1 MILPPAH
8 IDDATG
14 AWTVRRAWPSSTGCD
29 LEVVSRRDG
38 RIWAGRWR
46 DGHAEI
52 APADHDRH
60 LPGLAQAVSEGTVV
74 SWRRGRRVVV
84 HAHDGS
90 GYLKVV
96 RGDTLASVV
105 DSHARAEVFRAAFRT
120 PDVTVRDPEGCV
132 HLSRVPGR
140 TLHDLGADPAVGDAT
155 VARAWSAWARGWT
168 EVLAAAP
175 AADAARH
182 THAEEIAV
190 LVRWRDLAL
199 RAGVDARIATAF
211 DHAATRLDDAPGQ
224 ASVTAHRDLHDKQV
238 LWDGREGGLIDLD
251 TASRAE
257 PALDLANLRAH
268 VSWRHAQG
276 RLSTPRASHAR
287 HTVDEVAA
295 RAGVDPARMAAYEAS
310 TRLRLGA
317 LYLFRPAW
325 RSLATRWLAREAAQT
340 SR

>member
-8 IDDATG
+8 VDDATDT
-14 AWTVRRAWPSSTGCD
+14 WTVRRAWPSATGCD

-38 RIWAGRWR
+38 RIRAGRWR

-52 APADHDRH
+52 ATSAHDRR
-60 LPGLAQAVSEGTVV
+60 LPGLTRAVAEGAIV

-84 HAHDGS
+84 QAHDGS

-96 RGDTLASVV
+96 RGDAVASVV
-105 DSHARAEVFRAAFRT
+105 DSHARAESFRTGFRT
-120 PDVTVRDPEGCV
+120 PEVTVRDPEGCV

-140 TLHDLGADPAVGDAT
+140 TLHDLGADTAVGDAT
-155 VARAWSAWARGWT
+155 VARAWSAWGRGWA
-168 EVLAAAP
+168 EVLASAP
-175 AADAARH
+175 AGDAARH
-182 THAEEIAV
+182 THVEEIAV
-190 LVRWRDLAL
+190 LLRWRDLAL
-199 RAGVDARIATAF
+199 RAGVDARVATAF
-211 DHAATRLDDAPGQ
+211 DVAAARLDHAPGD
-224 ASVTAHRDLHDKQV
+224 ASAAAHRDLHDKQV
-238 LWDGREGGLIDLD
+238 LWDGTGSGLIDLD
-251 TASRAE
+251 TAARAE

-276 RLSTPRASHAR
+276 RLSTRRASQAR
-287 HTVDEVAA
+287 GAVDEVAA
-295 RAGVDPARMAAYEAS
+295 RAGVDPSRMAAYEAS

-317 LYLFRPAW
+317 LYLFRPAG